1 MKNFISEFGLTFKQT
16 CLLFSLER
24 QIVVH
29 DIVSSKA
36 DNKQEEALKSKCG
49 SMLGT

>member
-29 DIVSSKA
+29 DIVSSIFTL
-36 DNKQEEALKSKCG
+36 NKNKHG
-49 SMLGT
+49 